1 MKKGIR
7 MPFREVTRVSEFER
21 DFKKL
26 LKKYVTLEEDLD
38 TMVRAQLGAF
48 HKLGLDTGGV
58 FRVEDLGDTTAPV
71 FKVKKFAC
79 RTLKS
84 KGSRTGL
91 RLIYAYVESEDRI
104 DLIEIYIKA
113 DKETEDRERIRKYY
127 KRR

>member
-79 RTLKS
+79 RALKS

-91 RLIYAYVESEDRI
+91 RLIYAYVETEDRI

>member
-58 FRVEDLGDTTAPV
+58 FRVEDLGDTRAPV

-79 RTLKS
+79 RALKS

-91 RLIYAYVESEDRI
+91 RLIYAYVETEDRI